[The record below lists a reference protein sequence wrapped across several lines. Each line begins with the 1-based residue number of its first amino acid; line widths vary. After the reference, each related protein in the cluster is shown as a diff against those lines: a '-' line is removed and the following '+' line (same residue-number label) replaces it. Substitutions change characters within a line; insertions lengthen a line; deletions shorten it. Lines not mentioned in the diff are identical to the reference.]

1 MCATTIIA
9 KNGDVVLQV
18 FKDTETSIHLLVS
31 SNVLS
36 LASHVFETM
45 FDGRF
50 AEGQDLS
57 SASPKTIQLTD
68 DNPECM
74 TMLCKLIHLQNSDI
88 PSKLELDAL
97 INFAILCD
105 KYDCT
110 DSVRPWSKIWVSHL
124 LSNTENKLCEKL
136 FSVSYM
142 LDLPHE
148 FMDAGE
154 RLIRH
159 RRSIDVEQFT
169 IHGHDFVPRFLIGA
183 YPILLW

>member
-9 KNGDVVLQV
+9 KNGDVILQLL
-18 FKDTETSIHLLVS
+18 KDTETSVGLLVS
-31 SNVLS
+31 SNVLR
-36 LASHVFETM
+36 LASHVFENM

-57 SASPKTIQLTD
+57 STSPKTIQLTD
-68 DNPECM
+68 NNPKCM
-74 TMLCKLIHLQNSDI
+74 TMLCRIIHLKNSEI

-97 INFAILCD
+97 IDFAILCD
-105 KYDCT
+105 KYDCA

-124 LSNTENKLCEKL
+124 LSNTENKSCEKL

-142 LDLPHE
+142 LDLPDE
-148 FMDAGE
+148 FRATGE

-159 RRSIDVEQFT
+159 RRSLDKEQFT

-183 YPILLW
+183 YPILI

>member
-1 MCATTIIA
+1 MSATTIIA
-9 KNGDVVLQV
+9 KNGDVILQV
-18 FKDTETSIHLLVS
+18 IEDAETSVHLRVS
-31 SNVLS
+31 SQVLS

-45 FDGRF
+45 FNGRF

-68 DNPECM
+68 DDPKCM
-74 TMLCKLIHLQNSDI
+74 TMLCKLIHLQNSEI
-88 PSKLELDAL
+88 PTKLELDAL
-97 INFAILCD
+97 IDFALLCD
-105 KYDCT
+105 KYDCA

-124 LSNTENKLCEKL
+124 LSETENKLCEKL

-159 RRSIDVEQFT
+159 RRSLDLDQFT
-169 IHGHDFVPRFLIGA
+169 IHGHDFVPRFLISA
-183 YPILLW
+183 YPFFL

>member
-9 KNGDVVLQV
+9 KNGDVILQV
-18 FKDTETSIHLLVS
+18 LKDTETSVRLLVS

-36 LASHVFETM
+36 LASHVFEAM

-74 TMLCKLIHLQNSDI
+74 TMLCRLIHLQNSDI
-88 PSKLELDAL
+88 PFDLELDAL
-97 INFAILCD
+97 IDLAILCD
-105 KYDCT
+105 KYDCA

-124 LSNTENKLCEKL
+124 LSDTEKNSCEKL
-136 FSVSYM
+136 ITVSYL

-148 FMDAGE
+148 FMDASE

-159 RRSIDVEQFT
+159 RRSLDKEQFT
-169 IHGHDFVPRFLIGA
+169 IHGHDFIPEFLIGA
-183 YPILLW
+183 YSILL

>member
-1 MCATTIIA
+1 MSATTIIA
-9 KNGDVVLQV
+9 KNGDVILQV
-18 FKDTETSIHLLVS
+18 PKDTETSVHLLVS
-31 SNVLS
+31 SNVLR

-74 TMLCKLIHLQNSDI
+74 TMLCRIIHLKNSAI

-97 INFAILCD
+97 IDFAILCD

-136 FSVSYM
+136 FSISYL
-142 LDLPHE
+142 LDLPDE
-148 FMDAGE
+148 FRDAGE
-154 RLIRH
+154 RLICH
-159 RRSIDVEQFT
+159 RRSLDKEQFT

-183 YPILLW
+183 YPTLI